1 MKILEQWKRLDFS
14 FDNRIQFRV
23 KSIAFFFILTTNDMA
38 LEFALIKLAWIEVWH
53 MQEASLIDIV
63 RRLNISIWIHKLF
76 RYDLINEAPA
86 PSTPPLHEIPLSYA
100 ARPVMFVAILA
111 IGLVVR
117 LQSEFIHAY
126 M

>member
-1 MKILEQWKRLDFS
+1 
-14 FDNRIQFRV
+14 
-23 KSIAFFFILTTNDMA
+23 MA

-126 M
+126 MYMYVV